1 MEQFTFGSALM
12 HFRNT
17 KGPPGFLWKF
27 VLTYIIG
34 FAIIAG
40 IYAAAAAFA
49 VPQLANAGNDP
60 YAMETFFAQNWGAV
74 LLFYLVIIVVGMLLC
89 SVFEAAALRHY
100 TRREGFSIGF
110 GADELRL
117 IGVYFLWLLTFI
129 GIYVGTALPI
139 GIVFGVLGYFAREA
153 APFLAP
159 LLMFVGIILI
169 YCSLIFFCVRLSPA
183 AAVTIRDRKLSFTSA
198 WSATKG
204 RFWAMFGAFL
214 VLLIVVYVLMTVFF
228 GISVGI
234 GFAASGGFPAG
245 GTGPGLNPMM
255 IIMAV
260 LAPLGLGIIQAI
272 AYFAF
277 IGIPAR
283 AAVTDPKWNDLEGTA
298 ETFS

>member
-27 VLTYIIG
+27 VLTYIVG

-40 IYAAAAAFA
+40 IYMAALAFA
-49 VPQLANAGNDP
+49 APQLANAGNDP

-74 LLFYLVIIVVGMLLC
+74 VLFYLVILVLGLLLG
-89 SVFEAAALRHY
+89 SVFEAAALRRY

-117 IGVYFLWLLTFI
+117 IGVYFLWLLTIF
-129 GIYVGTALPI
+129 GIYLGTALPV
-139 GIVFGVLGYFAREA
+139 GLVFGVLGYLAREA

-159 LLMFVGIILI
+159 LLMFVAIILI
-169 YCSLIFFCVRLSPA
+169 YCSLIFFSVRFSPA

-204 RFWAMFGAFL
+204 RFWPMFGAFL
-214 VLLIVVYVLMTVFF
+214 VLSIVVYVAMIVFF
-228 GISVGI
+228 GITIGV
-234 GFAASGGFPAG
+234 GFAATGGFPTG

-255 IIMAV
+255 IVMAV
-260 LAPLGLGIIQAI
+260 LSPLGLGIIQAI

-283 AAVTDPKWNDLEGTA
+283 AAVTDPKWSDLEGTA